1 MYRTGDVARWL
12 ANGAVEY
19 LGRSDDQLKIRGQ
32 RIELGEIDR
41 VMSALPDVGQAV
53 SHACV
58 FNQAAATGGDA
69 RQLVGYLVSDS
80 GLPLDTAALKA
91 RLAEQ
96 LPPHMVPVVLMQLA
110 ELPLSANGK
119 LDRKALPLPTLG
131 GERSG
136 RPPEPGN
143 TRRRNMNTTA
153 PTGLLQQP
161 RPFFMIFFVELWERF
176 GYYGVQGILAVFFVK
191 QLGFSQEQAF
201 ITFGAFAALVYGLIS
216 IGGYVGDHLLGTKRT
231 LVLGAIVLAIG
242 YFMTGMSL
250 LKPQLIFIALGT
262 IAVGNGLFKANPA
275 SLLSKCYP
283 PKDARLDGAFT
294 LFYMSINIGSL
305 LSLSLAPVIA
315 EKFGYA
321 VTYNLCGAG
330 LIIALLVY
338 FACRGMVKDIG
349 SEPDHRPLSL
359 RNLALVLAGT
369 VVMIFLCAWL
379 MHNVMIANLVLIVL
393 SVVVIAF
400 FFREAFR
407 LDKTGRN
414 KMFVAFILM
423 IEAVLFY
430 ILYAQMPT
438 SLNFFAI
445 NNVHHEILGFT
456 INPVSFQALNPFW
469 VVVASP
475 VLAAIYTH
483 LGHKGKDLT
492 MPVKFTLGMFLCALG
507 FLTAAAAGMWFADAQ
522 GLTSPWF
529 IVLVYL
535 FQSLGELLISALGLA
550 MVAALVPQHLM
561 GFILGMW
568 FLTQAAAFLL
578 GGYVATFT
586 AVPENITDPLQTLP
600 VYTNVFSK
608 IGLVTLG
615 VTVVMALMVPWLNR
629 MINTPAS
636 AE

>member
-1 MYRTGDVARWL
+1 
-12 ANGAVEY
+12 
-19 LGRSDDQLKIRGQ
+19 
-32 RIELGEIDR
+32 
-41 VMSALPDVGQAV
+41 
-53 SHACV
+53 
-58 FNQAAATGGDA
+58 
-69 RQLVGYLVSDS
+69 
-80 GLPLDTAALKA
+80 
-91 RLAEQ
+91 
-96 LPPHMVPVVLMQLA
+96 
-110 ELPLSANGK
+110 
-119 LDRKALPLPTLG
+119 
-131 GERSG
+131 
-136 RPPEPGN
+136 
-143 TRRRNMNTTA
+143 MNTTA

-379 MHNVMIANLVLIVL
+379 MHNVMVANLVLIVL
-393 SVVVIAF
+393 SIVVIAF

-475 VLAAIYTH
+475 VLAAIYTP
-483 LGHKGKDLT
+483 LGHKGKDPT
-492 MPVKFTLGMFLCALG
+492 MPGKFTLGVVARPPGLPARRSRRDVVCRRPGINLAVVYCAGLSVPEPG
-507 FLTAAAAGMWFADAQ
+507 RTADQRPGAGDGCRTGAAASDGLYSGDVVSDPGRRVPAGRLCGDLHRSAGKHYRSAADLA
-522 GLTSPWF
+522 GLYQC
-529 IVLVYL
+529 V
-535 FQSLGELLISALGLA
+535 Q
-550 MVAALVPQHLM
+550 
-561 GFILGMW
+561 
-568 FLTQAAAFLL
+568 
-578 GGYVATFT
+578 
-586 AVPENITDPLQTLP
+586 
-600 VYTNVFSK
+600 
-608 IGLVTLG
+608 
-615 VTVVMALMVPWLNR
+615 
-629 MINTPAS
+629 
-636 AE
+636 

>member
-1 MYRTGDVARWL
+1 
-12 ANGAVEY
+12 
-19 LGRSDDQLKIRGQ
+19 
-32 RIELGEIDR
+32 
-41 VMSALPDVGQAV
+41 
-53 SHACV
+53 
-58 FNQAAATGGDA
+58 
-69 RQLVGYLVSDS
+69 
-80 GLPLDTAALKA
+80 
-91 RLAEQ
+91 
-96 LPPHMVPVVLMQLA
+96 
-110 ELPLSANGK
+110 
-119 LDRKALPLPTLG
+119 
-131 GERSG
+131 
-136 RPPEPGN
+136 
-143 TRRRNMNTTA
+143 MNTTT
-153 PTGLLQQP
+153 PMGMLQQP

-176 GYYGVQGILAVFFVK
+176 GYYGVQGVLAVFFVK

-201 ITFGAFAALVYGLIS
+201 VTFGAFAALVYGLIS

-231 LVLGAIVLAIG
+231 IVLGALVLAIG

-250 LKPQLIFIALGT
+250 LKPDLIFIALGT
-262 IAVGNGLFKANPA
+262 IAVGNGLFKANPS
-275 SLLSKCYP
+275 SLLSTCYEKNDP
-283 PKDARLDGAFT
+283 RLDGAFT
-294 LFYMSINIGSL
+294 MYYMSINIGSFF
-305 LSLSLAPVIA
+305 SMLATPWLA
-315 EKFGYA
+315 ARFGWSVA
-321 VTYNLCGAG
+321 
-330 LIIALLVY
+330 
-338 FACRGMVKDIG
+338 FA
-349 SEPDHRPLSL
+349 
-359 RNLALVLAGT
+359 
-369 VVMIFLCAWL
+369 
-379 MHNVMIANLVLIVL
+379 L
-393 SVVVIAF
+393 SVVGMVITIINFAF
-400 FFREAFR
+400 CQKWVKQYGSKPDFAPVHMGKLLATIAGVVVLVAIATWLLHNQGIARMVLGVVALGIVVIFAKETIGLKGAARR
-407 LDKTGRN
+407 
-414 KMFVAFILM
+414 KMIVAFLLM
-423 IEAVLFY
+423 VEAIVFFVLY
-430 ILYAQMPT
+430 SQMPT

>member
-1 MYRTGDVARWL
+1 
-12 ANGAVEY
+12 
-19 LGRSDDQLKIRGQ
+19 
-32 RIELGEIDR
+32 
-41 VMSALPDVGQAV
+41 
-53 SHACV
+53 
-58 FNQAAATGGDA
+58 
-69 RQLVGYLVSDS
+69 
-80 GLPLDTAALKA
+80 
-91 RLAEQ
+91 
-96 LPPHMVPVVLMQLA
+96 
-110 ELPLSANGK
+110 
-119 LDRKALPLPTLG
+119 
-131 GERSG
+131 
-136 RPPEPGN
+136 
-143 TRRRNMNTTA
+143 MNTSPSA
-153 PTGLLQQP
+153 GLLQQP

-216 IGGYVGDHLLGTKRT
+216 LGGFVGDHLLGTKRT

-242 YFMTGMSL
+242 YFMTGLSL
-250 LKPQLIFIALGT
+250 LKPELIFFALGT

-283 PKDARLDGAFT
+283 PKDPRLDGAFT

-330 LIIALLVY
+330 LIVALLVY

-349 SEPDHRPLSL
+349 SDPDHRPLNVK
-359 RNLALVLAGT
+359 NLLMVLAGT
-369 VVMIFLCAWL
+369 VVAVFICAWL
-379 MHNVMIANLVLIVL
+379 MHNVKVANLVLIVL
-393 SVVVIAF
+393 SIVVTIF
-400 FFREAFR
+400 LFREAFR
-407 LDKTGRN
+407 LDNTGRN
-414 KMFVAFILM
+414 KMIVAFILM

-445 NNVHHEILGFT
+445 NNVHHDILGIT

-475 VLAAIYTH
+475 ALAAIYTR
-483 LGHKGKDLT
+483 LGNHGKDLS
-492 MPVKFTLGMFLCALG
+492 MPMKFTLGMFLCSLG
-507 FLTAAAAGMWFADAQ
+507 FLTAAAAGLWFADPQ

-550 MVAALVPQHLM
+550 MVAALVPQRLM

-586 AVPENITDPLQTLP
+586 AVAENVTDPQQTLP
-600 VYTNVFSK
+600 IYTNVFSK
-608 IGLVTLG
+608 IGLVTLA
-615 VTVVMALMVPWLNR
+615 VTVVMAILVPWLNR
-629 MINTPAS
+629 MINTPATNQ
-636 AE
+636 

>member
-1 MYRTGDVARWL
+1 MNNPA
-12 ANGAVEY
+12 
-19 LGRSDDQLKIRGQ
+19 
-32 RIELGEIDR
+32 
-41 VMSALPDVGQAV
+41 
-53 SHACV
+53 
-58 FNQAAATGGDA
+58 
-69 RQLVGYLVSDS
+69 
-80 GLPLDTAALKA
+80 
-91 RLAEQ
+91 
-96 LPPHMVPVVLMQLA
+96 PV
-110 ELPLSANGK
+110 
-119 LDRKALPLPTLG
+119 
-131 GERSG
+131 
-136 RPPEPGN
+136 
-143 TRRRNMNTTA
+143 
-153 PTGLLQQP
+153 GLLQQP
-161 RPFFMIFFVELWERF
+161 KPFFMIFFVELWERF
-176 GYYGVQGILAVFFVK
+176 GYYGVQGILAVFFVQ

-216 IGGYVGDHLLGTKRT
+216 IGGFVGDRLLGTKRT

-242 YFMTGMSL
+242 YFMTGLSL
-250 LKPQLIFIALGT
+250 HRPDLIFIALGT

-283 PKDARLDGAFT
+283 PKDPRLDGAFT

-315 EKFGYA
+315 ERYGYA
-321 VTYNLCGAG
+321 VTYNLCGIG
-330 LIIALLVY
+330 LVIALLVY
-338 FACRGMVKDIG
+338 LACRGMVKHIG
-349 SEPDHRPLSL
+349 SQPDHAPMRIK
-359 RNLALVLAGT
+359 NLLLVLAGT
-369 VVMIFLCAWL
+369 VAMIFLCAWL
-379 MHNVMIANLVLIVL
+379 MHNVLVANLVLIVL
-393 SVVVIAF
+393 SIVVTII

-423 IEAVLFY
+423 LEAVLFY

-445 NNVHHEILGFT
+445 NNVHHELLGFA

-475 VLAAIYTH
+475 VLALIYTR
-483 LGHKGKDLT
+483 LGSKGKDLT
-492 MPVKFTLGMFLCALG
+492 MPMKFTLGMFLCALG

-586 AVPENITDPLQTLP
+586 AVPEGMTDPLQTLP
-600 VYTNVFSK
+600 IYTDVFSK

-615 VTVVMALMVPWLNR
+615 VSVVMGLMVPWLNR
-629 MINTPAS
+629 MIATPS
-636 AE
+636 AESVPEKS

>member
-1 MYRTGDVARWL
+1 
-12 ANGAVEY
+12 
-19 LGRSDDQLKIRGQ
+19 
-32 RIELGEIDR
+32 
-41 VMSALPDVGQAV
+41 
-53 SHACV
+53 
-58 FNQAAATGGDA
+58 
-69 RQLVGYLVSDS
+69 
-80 GLPLDTAALKA
+80 
-91 RLAEQ
+91 
-96 LPPHMVPVVLMQLA
+96 
-110 ELPLSANGK
+110 
-119 LDRKALPLPTLG
+119 
-131 GERSG
+131 
-136 RPPEPGN
+136 
-143 TRRRNMNTTA
+143 MNTTT
-153 PTGLLQQP
+153 PMGMLQQP

-176 GYYGVQGILAVFFVK
+176 GYYGVQGVLAVFFVK

-201 ITFGAFAALVYGLIS
+201 VTFGAFAALVYGLIS

-231 LVLGAIVLAIG
+231 IVLGALVLAIG

-250 LKPQLIFIALGT
+250 LKPDLIFIALGT

-283 PKDARLDGAFT
+283 PKDPRLDGAFT

-305 LSLSLAPVIA
+305 IALSLAPVIA
-315 EKFGYA
+315 DRFGYS

-338 FACRGMVKDIG
+338 IACRGMVKDIG
-349 SEPDHRPLSL
+349 SEPDFKPMSFSKLL
-359 RNLALVLAGT
+359 YVLLGS
-369 VVMIFLCAWL
+369 VVMIFVCAWL
-379 MHNVMIANLVLIVL
+379 MHNVEVANLVLIVL
-393 SVVVIAF
+393 SIVVTII
-400 FFREAFR
+400 FFRQAFK

-414 KMFVAFILM
+414 KMFVAFVLM
-423 IEAVLFY
+423 LEAVVFY

-445 NNVHHEILGFT
+445 NNVHHEILGFS

-469 VVVASP
+469 VVLASP
-475 VLAAIYTH
+475 ILPGIYTH
-483 LGHKGKDLT
+483 LGNKGKDLS
-492 MPVKFTLGMFLCALG
+492 MPMKFTLGMFMCSLG

-535 FQSLGELLISALGLA
+535 FQSLGELFISALGLA
-550 MVAALVPQHLM
+550 MIAALVPQHLM

-586 AVPENITDPLQTLP
+586 AVPDNITDPLETLP
-600 VYTNVFSK
+600 VYTNVFGK

-615 VTVVMALMVPWLNR
+615 VAVVMLLMVPWLKR
-629 MINTPAS
+629 MIATPES
-636 AE
+636 H